1 VKRRA
6 IVSSLGALLFSAGA
20 ALVAGRLAEKRRAQ
34 TPGTPRL
41 VSLAPALTETVL
53 ALGGAAQLVGV
64 SKYCRLPESLELPRV
79 GTSLTPNYE
88 AIAGLHCSRILCDD
102 SAGTKRAELSALAP
116 CEFLPWLTLSEVVK
130 STRRLGQV
138 LGHAAAGDALADRLH
153 ARLSRQPPPNAPRV
167 LMLLSYDPDRPAEIW
182 FIRPNSLH
190 GAALNAAGAR
200 NAVGHDVPG
209 LPRLGVEQL
218 LALDPDVVLI
228 LPPPGSA
235 PERHDAL
242 VRAFSALAPLRA
254 VKSGRVK
261 CVAGTQSVGPSI
273 LELVD
278 AIEAAL

>member
-6 IVSSLGALLFSAGA
+6 IVSSLGALFFSAGA
-20 ALVAGRLAEKRRAQ
+20 AVFAAKLSSKRQASAS
-34 TPGTPRL
+34 GTPRL

-53 ALGGAAQLVGV
+53 ALGAAQQLVGV
-64 SKYCRLPESLELPRV
+64 SNYCKLPASLQLPRV

-88 AIAGLHCSRILCDD
+88 AIAGLHCTRILCDD
-102 SAGTKRAELSALAP
+102 SAATKRSELAALAP
-116 CEFLPWLTLSEVVK
+116 CEFLPWLTLAEVVS

-138 LGHAAAGDALADRLH
+138 LGQAAAGAALADRLR
-153 ARLSRQPPPNAPRV
+153 ARLSRPPPAGAPRV

-200 NAVGHDVPG
+200 NAVEHDVPG

-218 LALDPDVVLI
+218 LALDPDAVLI
-228 LPPPGSA
+228 IPAPGST
-235 PERHDAL
+235 PERAREL

-261 CVAGTQSVGPSI
+261 CVAGTQSVGPNI